1 MGLVRDFSSALRI
14 MGLGTGVNPIS
25 PHDDFWY
32 SRPGY
37 ASDSGMRVSPESAM
51 QLSAVFSCVRVCSE
65 TLGSM
70 PLIIYR
76 RLPDGGKE
84 RATGH
89 PLYKVLHNKPNLYQ
103 TAMEFLEMMQA
114 HLELRGNCFS
124 IILPGPRGAIDQ
136 LVPLHPDRVNVY
148 RLPNGKLRYQVRAWY
163 DGTVTNYA
171 MEEIFHVRGMSSDG
185 MIGMSTIA
193 VQREVVG
200 VGLAQQE
207 YAARFFANDS
217 QPRGILEHPGKL
229 SDPAYNRIKN
239 SWHESQTG
247 VNRHKA
253 AILEEGL
260 KYQAIGL
267 NNRDSQ
273 FLEARQFSR
282 SDIAGFFRV
291 PLHKIGDL
299 SKAAF
304 SNIEQQAIEFVT
316 DNQRPRAVR
325 WEQRINAD
333 LLDPLDLGDGEE
345 YFAEFNMDAL
355 LRGDIKSRYAAY
367 AIGRQWGWLSK
378 NDVRRIEN
386 MNPIENGDDYL
397 TPLNMVDTGA
407 PGPDPV
413 DSATNQ
419 EDQTATEARL
429 LQFALGAGERLVRKE
444 VLALRRASQK
454 AKNREDFEKEAI
466 AFYASHIDLI
476 SETMRISRAEASSYC
491 QDHLSM
497 IASAKDVEAALEGIE
512 LDSPAELADK
522 ALVKVRKAKLLAET
536 ATGAKL

>member
-1 MGLVRDFSSALRI
+1 VGLVRDFSSALRI